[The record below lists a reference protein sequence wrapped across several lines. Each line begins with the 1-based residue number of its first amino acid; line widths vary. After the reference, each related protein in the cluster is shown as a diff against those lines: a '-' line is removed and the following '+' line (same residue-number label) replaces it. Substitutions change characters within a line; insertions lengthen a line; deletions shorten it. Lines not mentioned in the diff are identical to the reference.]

1 MLADGRW
8 GVVDW
13 KSNFLGPRV
22 ADYRQRALWR
32 CAAEQHYLLQVHL
45 YLVALRRYL
54 RLYDS
59 GGAAV
64 SGSLL
69 FVRGVLPGT
78 SQGVLEVTPP
88 EPLLQELDRLF
99 LSPGRGGLT

>member
-1 MLADGRW
+1 MAAGASWTGRAITW
-8 GVVDW
+8 DHG
-13 KSNFLGPRV
+13 F
-22 ADYRQRALWR
+22 ADYRQQALWR
-32 CAAEQHYLLQVHL
+32 CAARQHYLLQVHL

-59 GGAAV
+59 SGLAV

-78 SQGVLEVTPP
+78 NQGVLEITPP
-88 EPLLQELDRLF
+88 EPLLDELDRLF
-99 LSPGRGGLT
+99 LSPGRGVSS